1 MTRPIGFEEALEDA
15 KSDPDMMDTIASALS
30 EVKNVAEEIAI
41 DLTDETVLLETPVKE
56 LRDYVTRLGRALDNL
71 DSYGHAKQHYRQ
83 LQEHL

>member
-1 MTRPIGFEEALEDA
+1 MTRPISFEEALEDA

-30 EVKNVAEEIAI
+30 EVKNVAEDISI

-56 LRDYVTRLGRALDNL
+56 LREYVTKLGRALDNL
-71 DSYGHAKQHYRQ
+71 DDYGDSKQYYKQ